1 MNPPGASP
9 QLTQFLS
16 LFRVHKGHE
25 FTHTSLGR
33 PGGSFYI
40 PSSSYEAFMGAY
52 CAAVERGEDLFMTE
66 RHRHIGPAVV
76 DLDFRFAADQQQQQ
90 QQQPVRLYTRETV
103 KQIVRVISRAIG
115 ALVDLPE
122 FECYVTE
129 KPSPTLCK
137 NLVKDGLHL
146 AFPAVVTRP
155 EVQHVLRSDIL
166 DPMARMLKEELPEL
180 VNSVEDIIDD
190 AVIERNN
197 WMMYGSKKPSCEPYV
212 VTVRYRYTTET
223 DALEEVPSDVTAATP
238 ATEYI
243 QALSIRNKY
252 DDVQVRSDH
261 RERVECFIARREE
274 EQRRRE
280 VIAGVM
286 ATSPNPT
293 TNVCDSLEDCISF
306 VSILNKDRASNYDD
320 WVRLGWCLRNIDHR
334 LLDTW
339 DSFSRQSPKYIE
351 GECPRLWNAMRA
363 GGLGIGTLHM
373 WARHDSPS
381 QYMELLRAGLRGL
394 LEDSAETATHYDVAQ
409 VVHHLYRYQYACCNI
424 RNRTW
429 YEFKDHRWRECE
441 SGYTLRARLS
451 TDVFQ
456 EYRDLHKRLEDNLEV
471 LAREVRGSREER
483 MNSSSTSDGADRGND
498 DDMQRLKDRV
508 RAMERR
514 IKKTSDLG
522 LKLKISAF
530 KDNVLKE
537 CAELFYHEKFENKLN
552 SNVDLLGFEN
562 GVLDLQRLEFRE
574 GRPDDYIS
582 FSTGINHIPYCP
594 DHPIVKDIMHYW
606 ECVHTD
612 PAMRKYVL
620 TTIAS
625 CLSGR
630 IREER
635 FHIWTGSGCHAAGT
649 GIRLYDGGVKL
660 VENVQ
665 MGDVLMGD
673 DNTPR
678 NVLRLCRGHSDMWKI
693 VPVKGDPFTVNGE
706 HVLSLVATKMHGVT
720 FRGAYRPNLPF
731 MAKWFERSIERVV
744 EVKAKAFKTES
755 EAVEHIGIMAK
766 TNERFIAEGSVIDV
780 KVCDYL
786 ANVKR
791 FGARNFYLYR
801 PDVIEFPERSINPD
815 LHPYVLGAWL
825 GDGTSSGTQITSMDD
840 DIIDRVKECLPSNMA
855 VTICKQK
862 KGLASTYNLSSHPES
877 RLPEN
882 RRNRHN
888 PLRTAMN
895 GYGLLGK
902 DTKHIPDDYLYN
914 TRDVRMQVLAGLLDT
929 DGAYQ
934 EHTNQLTITQ
944 KNERLMDNIVCLARS
959 LGFACYKKCIQSR
972 CCNNGVVGTYY
983 TTNIVGDGIQD
994 IPLALE
1000 RKRPRDRV
1008 KRKDVHRVGFKIERV
1023 EDDDFYGFELDGNHR
1038 YLMEDYIVT
1047 HNSNSKSL
1055 SVSLLEKSLG
1065 DYCCKFPVTLMTQ
1078 KRAASGAAT
1087 PEIARAK
1094 GRRFA
1099 VLQEPSEDERLNV
1112 GQLKELSGGDVVQT
1126 RELFKAP
1133 CEWKPQ
1139 FKLFLLCNT
1148 LPHVPSDDGGTWRR
1162 IRVVEF
1168 GSKFTENPNP
1178 DNPREFPVDLDLTSK
1193 LDSWRE
1199 HFMAILIQY
1208 YKAYMSSTL
1217 CEPEPVLACTREYQR
1232 TNDHLA
1238 DFVDSCIE
1246 RVSGSEEDA
1255 GTVSLAIDDAFSE
1268 YKEWARNENIPA
1280 MQQRITKTTLLKYL
1294 TRYLGKPNAH
1304 SSGARTK
1311 KGDPSAWKGARIY
1324 SNAPTMNASLD
1335 AV

>member
-197 WMMYGSKKPSCEPYV
+197 WMMYGSKKPNCEPYV

-582 FSTGINHIPYCP
+582 FSTGINHVPYCP

-635 FHIWTGSGCHAAGT
+635 FHIWTGSGS
-649 GIRLYDGGVKL
+649 
-660 VENVQ
+660 N
-665 MGDVLMGD
+665 
-673 DNTPR
+673 
-678 NVLRLCRGHSDMWKI
+678 
-693 VPVKGDPFTVNGE
+693 
-706 HVLSLVATKMHGVT
+706 
-720 FRGAYRPNLPF
+720 
-731 MAKWFERSIERVV
+731 AKSI
-744 EVKAKAFKTES
+744 
-755 EAVEHIGIMAK
+755 
-766 TNERFIAEGSVIDV
+766 
-780 KVCDYL
+780 
-786 ANVKR
+786 
-791 FGARNFYLYR
+791 
-801 PDVIEFPERSINPD
+801 SI
-815 LHPYVLGAWL
+815 
-825 GDGTSSGTQITSMDD
+825 
-840 DIIDRVKECLPSNMA
+840 
-855 VTICKQK
+855 
-862 KGLASTYNLSSHPES
+862 
-877 RLPEN
+877 
-882 RRNRHN
+882 
-888 PLRTAMN
+888 
-895 GYGLLGK
+895 
-902 DTKHIPDDYLYN
+902 
-914 TRDVRMQVLAGLLDT
+914 
-929 DGAYQ
+929 
-934 EHTNQLTITQ
+934 
-944 KNERLMDNIVCLARS
+944 
-959 LGFACYKKCIQSR
+959 
-972 CCNNGVVGTYY
+972 
-983 TTNIVGDGIQD
+983 
-994 IPLALE
+994 
-1000 RKRPRDRV
+1000 
-1008 KRKDVHRVGFKIERV
+1008 
-1023 EDDDFYGFELDGNHR
+1023 
-1038 YLMEDYIVT
+1038 
-1047 HNSNSKSL
+1047 
-1055 SVSLLEKSLG
+1055 SLLEKSLG